1 MGFAALESTGYAFTV
16 FVASRD
22 YVGVSIVST
31 IPSRL
36 RSSISSSP
44 FVHATGTAAPNIL
57 RTYAVGGVE
66 GEALHN
72 PFVLAVFWRQRRQN
86 TAKTEGLRGPAA
98 PEPPHAGNCV
108 TPNTTTES
116 TDLQRERGE
125 VVLKI
130 FQTYAENPMQ
140 EGSFPPFFRH
150 RRIKKMSPPASRRPH
165 PQLRSDSPCTPAAS
179 PGHF

>member
-44 FVHATGTAAPNIL
+44 FVHATGPGAQNIL
-57 RTYAVGGVE
+57 RLYAVGG
-66 GEALHN
+66 GGGKPLQN
-72 PFVLAVFWRQRRQN
+72 PFFWAFFGRQRRQN

-108 TPNTTTES
+108 TPNTTTER
-116 TDLQRERGE
+116 TDL
-125 VVLKI
+125 
-130 FQTYAENPMQ
+130 P
-140 EGSFPPFFRH
+140 
-150 RRIKKMSPPASRRPH
+150 
-165 PQLRSDSPCTPAAS
+165 
-179 PGHF
+179 